1 MGTDRDD
8 LPGRFMLQST
18 LNAFQLEPEGSGYA
32 ATVGLNARLLRL
44 PGREVAGAQAFS
56 QRVTASERSNAAAAA
71 AFDQAVTT
79 LLEELVAWTLRT
91 GRARG

>member
-1 MGTDRDD
+1 
-8 LPGRFMLQST
+8 MLQST

-32 ATVGLNARLLRL
+32 AMVRLNARLLRL

-71 AFDQAVTT
+71 AFDQAVTA
-79 LLEELVAWTLRT
+79 LLEELVAWTLAHRP
-91 GRARG
+91 RARLSRCPQT